1 MALLARLG
9 LSGVREFDAD
19 LKAVT
24 LTGDPEGLAQA
35 LARIERASRSWRSV
49 LLPGWGNPEPSW
61 LRTHPATAERVRR
74 LLELA
79 PATPAS
85 VPWLAGGGALSGFG
99 AAPITRPPRWRIGG
113 LWR

>member
-1 MALLARLG
+1 
-9 LSGVREFDAD
+9 
-19 LKAVT
+19 
-24 LTGDPEGLAQA
+24 
-35 LARIERASRSWRSV
+35 V

-79 PATPAS
+79 PATRAPRS
-85 VPWLAGGGALSGFG
+85 GWAGGGVFPDFG
-99 AAPITRPPRWRIGG
+99 NAPITQPPRWRFGG